1 MLGLIR
7 DEGLSAGDR
16 LPSVKKLA
24 ERFSVAT
31 PTMREA
37 LRLLQMAG
45 NIDIRH
51 GSGIYVR
58 DGISRLV
65 LANPYPGDL
74 DADTILNLLRT
85 RLMIEPGV
93 AELAATAAT
102 KVALDE
108 LEGYLADAELH
119 LAGDQKAD
127 AVLGLVNMKFHRGI
141 ARAAGNPILS
151 EVVYSLTELHIK
163 EQMVILDLYDDRVRD
178 HQEHRR
184 ILEALCERDAP
195 SAARLMRTHL
205 EDVISVV
212 EQRLKAGRD
221 FGE

>member
-1 MLGLIR
+1 MKFEVSAWTGQRSSLTESLGREVLRLIKA
-7 DEGLSAGDR
+7 EELGPGDR

-74 DADTILNLLRT
+74 DVDTILNLLRT
-85 RLMIEPGV
+85 RLLIEPPV
-93 AELAATAAT
+93 AELSAIAGTEGAF
-102 KVALDE
+102 DE
-108 LEGYLADAELH
+108 LEGLLAEAERH
-119 LAGDQKAD
+119 LAGDQVAD
-127 AVLGLVNMKFHRGI
+127 GVLGLANMKFHR
-141 ARAAGNPILS
+141 
-151 EVVYSLTELHIK
+151 VV
-163 EQMVILDLYDDRVRD
+163 V
-178 HQEHRR
+178 
-184 ILEALCERDAP
+184 
-195 SAARLMRTHL
+195 
-205 EDVISVV
+205 
-212 EQRLKAGRD
+212 G
-221 FGE
+221 G